1 MTRPLLPAPGQ
12 PQPVADHDDDAI
24 HIDLALPVTRVG
36 FGPLSF
42 DPVEQFLGA
51 PVSHFLEP
59 LLRAPRF
66 RRPSQAGPAVEVYP
80 LRLPE
85 GEGLSVPLGQWGELG
100 FANKRGLLL
109 LTVPW
114 QVQGWVTQRF
124 AGAIIEGPRQGTSA
138 DGQAYVAHFAI
149 RLRAG
154 MKAGIPLGALGEV
167 GIESA

>member
-1 MTRPLLPAPGQ
+1 MNRPLVPAQAQAQ
-12 PQPVADHDDDAI
+12 PNHDLC
-24 HIDLALPVTRVG
+24 IDLTLPVTRVG
-36 FGPLSF
+36 IGIFSY
-42 DPVEQFLGA
+42 DPVESFLGA

-85 GEGLSVPLGQWGELG
+85 GEGLSVPLGQWGDLG
-100 FANKRGLLL
+100 FANKHQLLV

-114 QVQGWVTQRF
+114 HVKGWVEQRF
-124 AGAIIEGPRQGTSA
+124 AGAIVEGPRQGTSA
-138 DGQAYVAHFAI
+138 DGQAFVAHFVI

-154 MKAGIPLGALGEV
+154 MKAGIPLGALGKV

>member
-1 MTRPLLPAPGQ
+1 MTRPLLPVQGQ
-12 PQPVADHDDDAI
+12 PQPVASDGDESI
-24 HIDLALPVTRVG
+24 HIDLALPVTRIG
-36 FGPLSF
+36 GSFFGF

-59 LLRAPRF
+59 LLRAPRY
-66 RRPSQAGPAVEVYP
+66 RRPSQAGPAVDVYP

-85 GEGLSVPLGQWGELG
+85 GEGLSVPLSQWGELG
-100 FANKRGLLL
+100 FANKHQLLV

-114 QVQGWVTQRF
+114 QVHGWVQQRF
-124 AGAIIEGPRQGTSA
+124 AGAIVEGPRKGMSA

-149 RLRAG
+149 RLQAG

-167 GIESA
+167 GIEAG

>member
-1 MTRPLLPAPGQ
+1 MTRPLLPAQDQ
-12 PQPVADHDDDAI
+12 PQPVAGNDDESI
-24 HIDLALPVTRVG
+24 HLDLALPVTRVG
-36 FGPLSF
+36 VGIFSF

-59 LLRAPRF
+59 LLRAPRY
-66 RRPSQAGPAVEVYP
+66 RRPSQAGPAVDVYP

-85 GEGLSVPLGQWGELG
+85 GEGLSVPLSQWGELG
-100 FANKRGLLL
+100 FANKHQLLV

-114 QVQGWVTQRF
+114 QVHGWVQQRF
-124 AGAIIEGPRQGTSA
+124 AGAIVEGPRKGMSA

-149 RLRAG
+149 RLQAG

-167 GIESA
+167 GIEAG

>member
-1 MTRPLLPAPGQ
+1 MTRARLPAPAQ
-12 PQPVADHDDDAI
+12 PPPPATDDEAI
-24 HIDLALPVTRVG
+24 HIDIALPVCRIGVG
-36 FGPLSF
+36 VFSF

-51 PVSHFLEP
+51 PISHFLEP

-66 RRPSQAGPAVEVYP
+66 RRPSKAGPAVDVYP
-80 LRLPE
+80 LRLPQ
-85 GEGLSVPLGQWGELG
+85 GEGLGVPLNQLGELG
-100 FANKRGLLL
+100 FANKHGLLI

-114 QVQGWVTQRF
+114 HVKGWVEQRF
-124 AGAIIEGPRQGTSA
+124 AGAIVEGPRQGTSA

-167 GIESA
+167 GIAAV

>member
-12 PQPVADHDDDAI
+12 PPPQAGDDLN
-24 HIDLALPVTRVG
+24 IDLALPVTRVG

-167 GIESA
+167 GVETSP

>member
-1 MTRPLLPAPGQ
+1 MTRPLLSAQGQ
-12 PQPVADHDDDAI
+12 PQAVASDGAI
-24 HIDLALPVTRVG
+24 HIDLTLPVTRVG
-36 FGPLSF
+36 VGIFSF

-51 PVSHFLEP
+51 PVGHFLEP

-66 RRPSQAGPAVEVYP
+66 RRPSQAGPAVDVYP

-85 GEGLSVPLGQWGELG
+85 GEGLSVPLGQWGDLG
-100 FANKRGLLL
+100 FANKHQLLV

-114 QVQGWVTQRF
+114 QVKGWVEQRF
-124 AGAIIEGPRQGTSA
+124 AGAIVEGPRQGTSA

-167 GIESA
+167 GVEACTT

>member
-12 PQPVADHDDDAI
+12 PQPQAGDDLN
-24 HIDLALPVTRVG
+24 IDLALPVTRVG

-124 AGAIIEGPRQGTSA
+124 ADAIIEGPRQGTSA

-167 GIESA
+167 GVETSP